1 MHNTSLFKGE
11 LRSRYDFWFVLYGP
25 RNVRF
30 FWCDFVLHVLN
41 FTNAKLYESLFIYLV
56 SDVNARV
63 LN

>member
-1 MHNTSLFKGE
+1 MMFGLFDMVQE
-11 LRSRYDFWFVLYGP
+11 MVY
-25 RNVRF
+25 F